1 MRAASL
7 VAILATFAVSRGLTA
22 ADPSVLKEG
31 DIVYQTSRSSQ
42 SRAIQLATHSAYS
55 HMGILFQKAGQWVV
69 LEAVQPV
76 KWTPLK
82 RWIERGQNGH
92 VVIKRLK
99 NRDARL
105 TAQVLARMKQAGQ
118 RYLGRPYDLTFE
130 WSDDRIYCSELVWKI
145 YKEGAG
151 IEIGALQS
159 LRDFDLTH
167 PAVQAKIR
175 ERYQGRPPLAEPV
188 ISPNR
193 MFESPELETILKR

>member
-7 VAILATFAVSRGLTA
+7 VAILTAFAVSCGLTA

-42 SRAIQLATHSAYS
+42 SQAIQLATHSEYS
-55 HMGILFQKAGQWVV
+55 HMGILFQKEGQWVV

-82 RWIERGQNGH
+82 RWIERGLHGH

-105 TAQVLARMKQAGQ
+105 TTQVLARMKQAGQ

-145 YKEGAG
+145 YQEGAG
-151 IEIGALQS
+151 IEIGALQT

-167 PAVQAKIR
+167 PAVQAKLL

-193 MFESPELETILKR
+193 MFESPELETILKQ